1 MINFIPEFRLSM
13 TIDKE
18 YQENSLLIYKGAFT
32 VNLISI
38 LGNQIKLLPEIDF
51 KTVQKLFRIFM
62 ELTQNVSYYS
72 AEMVDVKS
80 GVSCGSGWVT
90 IQNFENNLR
99 ITTGNRIRYEHGPKL
114 TSYCRE
120 INSFDEV
127 QLRKLKRDIRS
138 QALERDTGAQIG
150 LIQTSIIS
158 GNKLDCKVL
167 SDDHDFNFL
176 ILSTTTD
183 KDSQGTAED

>member
-1 MINFIPEFRLSM
+1 MI
-13 TIDKE
+13 IDKE
-18 YQENSLLIYKGAFT
+18 HQENSLLMYKGAFT

-72 AEMVDVKS
+72 AEMVDIKS
-80 GVSCGSGWVT
+80 GVSCGSGWVS
-90 IQNFENNLR
+90 IQNYPDYL
-99 ITTGNRIRYEHGPKL
+99 IVSTGNRIRAEHGPKL
-114 TSYCRE
+114 ISYCKE
-120 INSFDEV
+120 INSFDEA

-158 GNKLDCKVL
+158 GNKLDYKVL
-167 SDDHDFNFL
+167 SDDHDFNFF
-176 ILSTTTD
+176 ILSTKTG
-183 KDSQGTAED
+183 KDSSATIED

>member
-1 MINFIPEFRLSM
+1 MIIA
-13 TIDKE
+13 KE

-38 LGNQIKLLPEIDF
+38 LGNQIKLQPEIDF
-51 KTVQKLFRIFM
+51 KTVQKLFKIFM

-72 AEMVDVKS
+72 SEIVEVKS
-80 GVSCGSGWVT
+80 GVSCGSGWVAV
-90 IQNFENNLR
+90 QNFNDYFK
-99 ITTGNRIRYEHGPKL
+99 ITTGNLIKPEHGPKL
-114 TSYCRE
+114 VSYCEE
-120 INSFDEV
+120 INSFDEI

-158 GNKLDCKVL
+158 GNKLLFEILKQTPQ
-167 SDDHDFNFL
+167 DHVF
-176 ILSTTTD
+176 IISTETG
-183 KDSQGTAED
+183 KESSSALNN